1 MSLIPCSLSSI
12 MASLNATSLSR
23 SITSC
28 LHVFVQEQE
37 SMKVVWIFQQ
47 KQQRCSFFP
56 SLKKMNLQGVC
67 QDFNEKKKG
76 SQSGLRVASLHWYVK
91 KRATQNTLQKKTHDY
106 NPITKRKDKQQP
118 NEYKHN
124 HNRRKIDNNYLLK
137 LLYRQCNWF
146 DSVHIN
152 RFANSTVLIYPDIL
166 ANDNSKFQK
175 EAAETLIHESGVRVG
190 K

>member
-1 MSLIPCSLSSI
+1 MRLHYPEVLPPACTFLFKNKNQWRLFESSNK
-12 MASLNATSLSR
+12 SNNAALFFLLWR
-23 SITSC
+23 KWIYKG
-28 LHVFVQEQE
+28 FVKI
-37 SMKVVWIFQQ
+37 ST
-47 KQQRCSFFP
+47 R
-56 SLKKMNLQGVC
+56 
-67 QDFNEKKKG
+67 KKKG

-91 KRATQNTLQKKTHDY
+91 KRDTQNTLQKKTHDY

-175 EAAETLIHESGVRVG
+175 EAAETLIHESGEGVG